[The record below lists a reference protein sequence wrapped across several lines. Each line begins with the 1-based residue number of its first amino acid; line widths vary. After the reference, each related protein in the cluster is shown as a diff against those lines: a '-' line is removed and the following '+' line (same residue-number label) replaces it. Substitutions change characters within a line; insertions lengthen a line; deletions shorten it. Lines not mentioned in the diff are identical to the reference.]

1 MYRERRQD
9 KMTVDKDIRFL
20 SRVAS
25 LPIITTAFGQLTALY
40 KQTKDSNRLLKYTLE
55 TAEAGLKV
63 ATNTTKPIIDKLN
76 GPSKYIFHNLV
87 VFTIQRRFLSA
98 SIYILTWLS

>member
-1 MYRERRQD
+1 MKQFEPQGLQVDNLHMLIFLWQFSIVYRERRQD

-40 KQTKDSNRLLKYTLE
+40 KQTKDSNRLFKYTLDRWSW
-55 TAEAGLKV
+55 TQG
-63 ATNTTKPIIDKLN
+63 
-76 GPSKYIFHNLV
+76 GHQHN
-87 VFTIQRRFLSA
+87 QAHYWQAQWS
-98 SIYILTWLS
+98 